1 MPVIIPKGLPANDLL
16 QEENI
21 FVMNDQRASHQD
33 IRPLEI
39 LILNL
44 MPTKIETECQLLRLL
59 SNTPLQ
65 INITF
70 LKTDSYRSKNISES
84 HLETFYKKFSE
95 VKDDRF
101 DGLIITG
108 APVEHLQFETVTY
121 WDELV
126 EIMEFSKKH
135 VTSTLHICWGAQ
147 AGLYHHFGVHKRP
160 LKEKLSGVY
169 PHKVQIRNNPL
180 LRGFDDEFMMPHSRY
195 TESILEEVYDQD
207 LNVLVFSEEAGGS
220 IISTKDC
227 KQVFVSGHLE
237 YTKETLSYEYIRD
250 VEKGIQPEV
259 PKNYFKDD
267 NPSRGIEML
276 WRGHAHLL
284 FSNWMN
290 YCVYQQTPYKL

>member
-21 FVMNDQRASHQD
+21 FVMNDQRAIHQD

-70 LKTDSYRSKNISES
+70 LKTDSYQAKNISET
-84 HLETFYKKFSE
+84 HLQTFYKTFSD
-95 VKDDRF
+95 VKEQRF
-101 DGLIITG
+101 DGLIVTG
-108 APVEHLQFETVTY
+108 APIEHLTFESVDY
-121 WDELV
+121 WQELV
-126 EIMEFSKKH
+126 DILEFSKSN

-147 AGLYHHFGVHKRP
+147 AGLYHHFGVNKRP

-169 PHKVQIRNNPL
+169 AHEVQIDNSPL
-180 LRGFDDEFMMPHSRY
+180 LRGFDDTFMMPHSRY
-195 TESILEEVYDQD
+195 TESILEDVQQKD
-207 LNVLVFSEEAGGS
+207 LNVLAYSEEAGGS
-220 IISTKDC
+220 IISTKDYR
-227 KQVFVSGHLE
+227 QIFVSGHLE
-237 YTKETLSYEYIRD
+237 YTKETLAYEYRRD
-250 VEKGIQPEV
+250 FKKGIDPKV
-259 PKNYFKDD
+259 PKNYFKEN
-267 NPSRGIEML
+267 NPELGIEML